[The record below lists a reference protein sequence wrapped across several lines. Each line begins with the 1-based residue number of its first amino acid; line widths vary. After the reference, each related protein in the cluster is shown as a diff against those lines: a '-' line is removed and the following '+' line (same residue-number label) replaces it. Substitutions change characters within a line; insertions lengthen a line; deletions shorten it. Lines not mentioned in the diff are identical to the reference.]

1 MQGIGATSGPP
12 SGAKL
17 MTWMHTNESVI
28 DAGAFARA
36 KVLFSTPSP
45 RLPGPAVQAL
55 ATEVLARLSSRAP
68 DAAARAAAEAEASER
83 RIEALSRALLAIDD
97 AEATGIVM
105 QAHAEG
111 VDVETLYLRL
121 LAEAARRLGRWW
133 EEDRIA
139 SVEVVIGA
147 GRIYAIMRGLRR
159 LFGPGPYRG
168 ERFRAV
174 FASVPGETHVL
185 GVAMAADLL
194 TMHGWEIDL
203 RAGRDHDRL
212 VAEVGEADYPI
223 IGLSAS
229 STRML
234 FPLARLIVA
243 LRVTNPGSWIMAC
256 GGIVDREP
264 EVAQLVDADA
274 SARDLPE
281 AERMMESYLASLKGA
296 APG

>member
-1 MQGIGATSGPP
+1 MGQ
-12 SGAKL
+12 
-17 MTWMHTNESVI
+17 MTGSNGRDGLI

-36 KVLFSTPSP
+36 RGLFAGNSA
-45 RLPGPAVQAL
+45 RLPGQAVQAL
-55 ATEVLARLSSRAP
+55 ASEVLARLSTRGIAAETAS
-68 DAAARAAAEAEASER
+68 DAATRVAVAADMDR
-83 RIEALSRALLAIDD
+83 RVEALSRALLSLDD

-105 QAHAEG
+105 RAHGDGIA
-111 VDVETLYLRL
+111 VETLYLGL

-139 SVEVVIGA
+139 SVDVVIGA

-159 LFGPGPYRG
+159 LFGQGPYRG
-168 ERFRAV
+168 EGFRAV

-203 RAGRDHDRL
+203 RAGLDHDRL
-212 VAEVGEADYPI
+212 VAEIGLAEYPI

-229 STRML
+229 SPRML

-243 LRVTNPGSWIMAC
+243 LRVTNPGAWIIAC
-256 GGIVDREP
+256 GGIVNCEP
-264 EVAQLVDADA
+264 EVAHLVDADA

-281 AERMMESYLASLKGA
+281 AERIMEAHLREALGTDI
-296 APG
+296 G